1 MVFCK
6 INVIPCL
13 IRPKTLGKFE
23 LVNPR
28 VETCWTMVD
37 HMITGWLTLRSDLT
51 TFSGRP
57 LKSDLLTKADTPGQT
72 LGRLNLS
79 AFSASSLA

>member
-1 MVFCK
+1 
-6 INVIPCL
+6 
-13 IRPKTLGKFE
+13 
-23 LVNPR
+23 
-28 VETCWTMVD
+28 MVD